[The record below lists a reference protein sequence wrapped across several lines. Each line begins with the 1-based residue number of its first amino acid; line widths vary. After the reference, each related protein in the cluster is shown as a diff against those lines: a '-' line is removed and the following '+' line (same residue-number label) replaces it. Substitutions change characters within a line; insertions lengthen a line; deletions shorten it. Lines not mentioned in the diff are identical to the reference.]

1 MAFNRDRNFQ
11 RGGFKRDFADRGESR
26 GPVTMHQATCSK
38 CGKECEVPF
47 RPTSGK
53 PVYCNNCFDRP
64 RDTDSGRSESRF
76 SNRPSYGDRQSSSER
91 TEDFET
97 VCDECGKTCTVPF
110 HPTAGKPVYCRN
122 CFGDKKNAGE
132 KNIES
137 NNNSYKQQFDSL
149 NTKLDKI
156 LRILETATSE
166 QESTENVSEE
176 PVILDEGASEVV
188 ETVEKPLPKKRKTAK
203 K

>member
-11 RGGFKRDFADRGESR
+11 RGGFKKDFNDRESR

-47 RPTSGK
+47 RPTTGK

-64 RDTDSGRSESRF
+64 RDSDTGRSDSRREESRF
-76 SNRPSYGDRQSSSER
+76 SNRPQYSERQNSPGR

-110 HPTAGKPVYCRN
+110 HPTAGKPVYCRE
-122 CFGDKKNAGE
+122 CFGDKKNNGE
-132 KNIES
+132 RNVEGS
-137 NNNSYKQQFDSL
+137 NYKQQFEVL
-149 NTKLDKI
+149 NDKLDKI
-156 LRILETATSE
+156 LKILTPDIAPKVKKEGT
-166 QESTENVSEE
+166 VSNE
-176 PVILDEGASEVV
+176 IVV
-188 ETVEKPLPKKRKTAK
+188 EPKTEKETPKPKKRKTAK